1 MFLICKK
8 CGKTVRKDKKM
19 KNNNKKRLTR
29 KRNLK
34 SGGKRFLMGGKKIS
48 TTQMGGN
55 QLTMN
60 AGTGE
65 LNDTPL
71 GGKGDPLSPGNIID
85 SRLVNGG
92 GGGGYDGE
100 EKFINGGEEPFKE
113 EIPENMET
121 THENPEMGGGRRK
134 KRNCKSGAKKMRGGN
149 SLFNQ
154 KAGMNENSLSALSS
168 AVHGGENNNAY
179 GGSSPFG
186 SIYNADQPPKLM

>member
-1 MFLICKK
+1 MFSICKK

-29 KRNLK
+29 KRNQK
-34 SGGKRFLMGGKKIS
+34 SGGKRFSVGGKRFSVGGKKIS

-85 SRLVNGG
+85 SRLVTGG
-92 GGGGYDGE
+92 GGGGGDYGGE

-113 EIPENMET
+113 EIPENM
-121 THENPEMGGGRRK
+121 
-134 KRNCKSGAKKMRGGN
+134 
-149 SLFNQ
+149 
-154 KAGMNENSLSALSS
+154 
-168 AVHGGENNNAY
+168 
-179 GGSSPFG
+179 
-186 SIYNADQPPKLM
+186 